1 MSLPKPSA
9 MEILLASMMSEKPVR
24 FDDDGNKVE
33 QGNTISKPGN
43 MILDQLSKADLL
55 ALRATSTT
63 VKACV
68 EADQSRYHSRVFE
81 ELVYHGNV
89 KNEEKQQKSLEALST
104 IAPYCKHLGIYLYD
118 TASTFDTPG
127 LSLIGAADSFWM
139 QIFAMLSFT
148 LTSLAISAPG
158 MNTWDWLAYGAIER
172 QIGAIRV
179 AMESSLPRGLTV
191 LSLDPINAGALLYL
205 RWRGASILSS
215 SAQAELFWSNLVH
228 LKVKLFNPLGH
239 LTPTNS
245 VDFLKT
251 LHDFL
256 GSFRRSLRALSFEWL
271 GPQGPSPL
279 FLDMSTDFEGLYA
292 AHPFQWSALTFAH
305 LENVDGTREA
315 DFDVLRLCRAM
326 RLRDLNVDG
335 NVGPLPV
342 SPSSVA
348 SVSAMDPPMFD
359 LELADGDG
367 DGDGG
372 NDNGDDD
379 DNDEE

>member
-24 FDDDGNKVE
+24 FDDDGNKLE
-33 QGNTISKPGN
+33 QEGTLSKPGN
-43 MILDQLSKADLL
+43 MILDQLSQADLL

-63 VKACV
+63 VKAWV
-68 EADQSRYHSRVFE
+68 EADSSRYHTKVFE
-81 ELVYHGNV
+81 RLHYHGNV
-89 KNEEKQQKSLEALST
+89 KDEEKQQKSLEALAT
-104 IAPYCKHLGIYLYD
+104 IAPYCKHLRLCLYD
-118 TASTFDTPG
+118 MGSTFDTPG
-127 LSLIGAADSFWM
+127 LSLIGAADSFWVHM
-139 QIFAMLSFT
+139 FSMVSFT
-148 LTSLAISAPG
+148 ITGLAISAPG
-158 MNTWDWLAYGAIER
+158 INTWDWLAYGAIER
-172 QIGAIRV
+172 QIGSIRV

-215 SAQAELFWSNLVH
+215 SAHAELFWSNLVH

-279 FLDMSTDFEGLYA
+279 FLDMSTDFEGLFA
-292 AHPFQWSALTFAH
+292 ARPFQWSALTFAH

-326 RLRDLNVDG
+326 RLRNLDVDG
-335 NVGPLPV
+335 NVGPPA
-342 SPSSVA
+342 SPSSAVPA
-348 SVSAMDPPMFD
+348 STMEPPMFD
-359 LELADGDG
+359 MELAD
-367 DGDGG
+367 
-372 NDNGDDD
+372 
-379 DNDEE
+379 DE